1 MEEEVKEEENKEEVK
16 TEEAKKEEV
25 KEESK
30 EEVKEEENKEEVKT
44 EETKDDTNEE
54 TSKQSEGQKGTEKE
68 ELPLETVDRIHDPAA
83 PPEVVILA
91 CSKTSLHFWPFPA
104 LQTVHLGRRSVPLDL
119 TPFAAGVSI
128 EDAAFLDGFDR
139 EGTTV
144 GVACKGGVVL
154 VVNAATGQLL
164 HNVGPRLT
172 PHA

>member
-1 MEEEVKEEENKEEVK
+1 MKEKNKEENNEGLK
-16 TEEAKKEEV
+16 AEETKNDTN
-25 KEESK
+25 EESK
-30 EEVKEEENKEEVKT
+30 ES
-44 EETKDDTNEE
+44 ET
-54 TSKQSEGQKGTEKE
+54 QKGTAQE
-68 ELPLETVDRIHDPAA
+68 ELPLETVDRVHDPAA

-104 LQTVHLGRRSVPLDL
+104 LQAVHLGRRSVPLDL

-154 VVNAATGQLL
+154 VVNAASGQLL
-164 HNVGPRLT
+164 HNVCIRLT

>member
-1 MEEEVKEEENKEEVK
+1 M
-16 TEEAKKEEV
+16 
-25 KEESK
+25 
-30 EEVKEEENKEEVKT
+30 
-44 EETKDDTNEE
+44 
-54 TSKQSEGQKGTEKE
+54 
-68 ELPLETVDRIHDPAA
+68 
-83 PPEVVILA
+83 VILA

-104 LQTVHLGRRSVPLDL
+104 LQTVNLGRRSVPLDL

-154 VVNAATGQLL
+154 VVNAASGQLL